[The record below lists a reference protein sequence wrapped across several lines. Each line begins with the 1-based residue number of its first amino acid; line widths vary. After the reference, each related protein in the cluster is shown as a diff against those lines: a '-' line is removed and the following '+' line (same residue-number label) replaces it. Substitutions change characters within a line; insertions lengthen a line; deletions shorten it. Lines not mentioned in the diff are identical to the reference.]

1 MICSVFPHSNSK
13 SLKQLRDCILCQ
25 ECESRVRHHGN
36 RGGRQVDCG
45 KRQWHLGVCSG
56 CMSQAWDTNGPTKDG
71 CFFVSN
77 FLIHPHTLLP
87 TGHFRVRW
95 KKNLCS
101 HMAPFWLP
109 DGLKHP
115 HHTNIYI
122 YIYIP
127 IILVTSPCPIL
138 LLCSFVCFLI
148 CPFR

>member
-95 KKNLCS
+95 KKICAATWPHFDYL
-101 HMAPFWLP
+101 MAWSIHIIP
-109 DGLKHP
+109 
-115 HHTNIYI
+115 I